1 MISSIVFYIGIYMLL
16 GLLACS
22 IVCFCEEDL
31 EDYMF
36 GIMLTFPIVIVYV
49 AIKQI
54 VGLYRKIT
62 KKEKTYTEHIHVTVE
77 EKNTA
82 LQKQTNSFSYEEIE
96 VNDN

>member
-36 GIMLTFPIVIVYV
+36 GVMLTFPIVIVYV
-49 AIKQI
+49 AIKKEVI
-54 VGLYRKIT
+54 FYFEAYKKI
-62 KKEKTYTEHIHVTVE
+62 
-77 EKNTA
+77 
-82 LQKQTNSFSYEEIE
+82 
-96 VNDN
+96 